1 MGLTRKYQ
9 NASLR
14 LHTRSIL
21 GPVQKLP
28 PHFFPLSFFFL
39 NHSPFFPKRTLLCAN
54 CLQCSFK
61 FINKD
66 VLPSKEAGIYKHKM
80 LLGFQDSLRK
90 ITSKEWKCTQ
100 EKEKKTQRN
109 LKKIPRTNLFKHQ
122 TIKLLHPVVYH
133 ASSGYLHTIQ
143 GSCQLPAPKMW
154 AFTFERVLLIDLSG
168 AGRV

>member
-1 MGLTRKYQ
+1 MLTNINYSGKHSSLGSFQICITLNVDVKGKGEDKYTIHTEILNWLFWSVFRNKRRTDMGLTRKYQ

-14 LHTRSIL
+14 LHTCSIL

-80 LLGFQDSLRK
+80 LLGF
-90 ITSKEWKCTQ
+90 
-100 EKEKKTQRN
+100 
-109 LKKIPRTNLFKHQ
+109 
-122 TIKLLHPVVYH
+122 
-133 ASSGYLHTIQ
+133 
-143 GSCQLPAPKMW
+143 
-154 AFTFERVLLIDLSG
+154 
-168 AGRV
+168 